1 MCMVGEGER
10 ERECVCVCCGGGIE
24 LCVIRVVQ
32 RVCGDLLVCCRGGRE
47 IVCGG

>member
-10 ERECVCVCCGGGIE
+10 ESVCVCVCCGGGIE

-32 RVCGDLLVCCRGGRE
+32 RVCGDLISVLQGR
-47 IVCGG
+47 